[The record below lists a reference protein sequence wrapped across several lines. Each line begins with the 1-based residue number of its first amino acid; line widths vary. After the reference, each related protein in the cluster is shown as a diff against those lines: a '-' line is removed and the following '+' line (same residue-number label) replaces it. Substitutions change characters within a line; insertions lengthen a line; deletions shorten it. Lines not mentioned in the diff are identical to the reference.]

1 MRPRSK
7 RPADIYLLV
16 GDGSPY
22 RLLTLRQTCCAA
34 WSGSSGRLRGQGNGR
49 SDMVATHLTRRGHAR
64 VPLKGQT
71 RPTPG
76 AQRHGF
82 PVSVSQCGSGVTARR
97 NTTRTPGDFGPR
109 LETGTREAVFIDTQE
124 LIRLWKGP
132 QRVFLVVR
140 RPRGQASWRRYRK
153 PGSLSSGATA
163 RAGSSRIARLTA
175 VTIRTPPSRLAHSS
189 VRTVFRKLVMW
200 AAWITVSPGTKD
212 GFGHAASV

>member
-1 MRPRSK
+1 MGRGGIRRSGISAPGPSSDSWITK
-7 RPADIYLLV
+7 HRQLNPGVYESGA
-16 GDGSPY
+16 SP
-22 RLLTLRQTCCAA
+22 
-34 WSGSSGRLRGQGNGR
+34 
-49 SDMVATHLTRRGHAR
+49 HLTRRGHAR

-175 VTIRTPPSRLAHSS
+175 VTIRTPPSRLALSS
-189 VRTVFRKLVMW
+189 VRTVLRKLVMW
-200 AAWITVSPGTKD
+200 AA
-212 GFGHAASV
+212 